1 MNTLIVSAIVNAQKE
16 ADSENYVSKIQLS
29 KGAEELFKKL
39 ALHYSSDLRTFFEKQ
54 NKTVFFLFQKNVLTN
69 IRILKEEDKTYVQF
83 NFNPL
88 INFFKLTPD
97 AEKVIAIVSSLEKTK
112 RKNFKYNFLVTTTD
126 INQFV
131 NEIKKYTKDRIE
143 YNQIG
148 KDKFN
153 FTITRGDP
161 KIREISESAKSDAFL
176 CLANIYFSKSK
187 KKYFVNFL
195 VDLWNAPYNDFENR
209 RAIEEVFSKAS
220 WKVWNEVKNHLPTAI
235 SNQIAKKREKAL
247 PKERLEEVKKEIA
260 FSKRYKPLERII
272 SSIEEAESSNKEL
285 KDDLKKLRKE
295 IKKVLK
301 TAKKENKE
309 DAIKKEIESYAAGNL
324 REDWYLHLE
333 EIFKFRTFL
342 SKKYS
347 NVLK

>member
-1 MNTLIVSAIVNAQKE
+1 MI
-16 ADSENYVSKIQLS
+16 
-29 KGAEELFKKL
+29 
-39 ALHYSSDLRTFFEKQ
+39 DL
-54 NKTVFFLFQKNVLTN
+54 
-69 IRILKEEDKTYVQF
+69 RILKEEDKAYVQF

-97 AEKVIAIVSSLEKTK
+97 AEKVIAIVSRLEKTK
-112 RKNFKYNFLVTTTD
+112 RKNFNYNFLVTTTD
-126 INQFV
+126 MNSLV
-131 NEIKKYTKDRIE
+131 NEIKKYTNDKIE
-143 YNQIG
+143 YKQIG

-153 FTITRGDP
+153 VTITRGDP
-161 KIREISESAKSDAFL
+161 KIREISENAKSDAFA

-187 KKYFVNFL
+187 RKQFVNFL
-195 VDLWNAPYNDFENR
+195 VDLWNAPYNDFESR

-220 WKVWNEVKNHLPTAI
+220 WKVWSEIKNHLPAAI
-235 SNQIAKKREKAL
+235 RDQIAKKREKAL

-260 FSKRYKPLERII
+260 FSKRYKQLEKII
-272 SSIEEAESSNKEL
+272 SSIKEVESSNKEL

-295 IKKVLK
+295 IKKILK
-301 TAKKENKE
+301 IAKEENKE
-309 DAIKKEIESYAAGNL
+309 DVIKKEIESYAARNL